1 MAKMIFVNLP
11 VADVARATAFYQALG
26 FEKNEQFSNSQGS
39 AMQWTDTINVML
51 LARPLFSSFTQK
63 AIADPFT
70 QTTSLLA
77 LGLDDRAAVDAI
89 TQAAVAAGGR
99 ELHEPE
105 DHGFMYSR
113 AFEDL
118 DGHGWGP
125 FSMDVAAHAEAMAQ
139 GDAQHAEG

>member
-1 MAKMIFVNLP
+1 A
-11 VADVARATAFYQALG
+11 
-26 FEKNEQFSNSQGS
+26 QFSNEQAA
-39 AMQWTDTINVML
+39 AMQWSDTICVML
-51 LARPLFSSFTQK
+51 LAKPFFAGFTQK

-70 QTTSLLA
+70 QTTA
-77 LGLDDRAAVDAI
+77 IFTLGLDDRAGVDAI
-89 TQAAVAAGGR
+89 TEAAVAAGGR

-125 FSMDVAAHAEAMAQ
+125 FTMDVAAHA
-139 GDAQHAEG
+139 